1 MAALATAAQL
11 GLAVILQSKMVSF
24 QGLRPMNS
32 SFVQS
37 AGGSMYAFIPAASS
51 SSSSSSSRSCFTI
64 RAATT
69 VAPTYTTL
77 KPLGDRIL
85 VKIQSVEEKS
95 AGGILLP
102 STAQTKPQGII
113 IYLLLF
119 RISSCFLTS
128 TSN

>member
-1 MAALATAAQL
+1 
-11 GLAVILQSKMVSF
+11 
-24 QGLRPMNS
+24 
-32 SFVQS
+32 
-37 AGGSMYAFIPAASS
+37 
-51 SSSSSSSRSCFTI
+51 
-64 RAATT
+64 

-119 RISSCFLTS
+119 RMSSCFLTS

>member
-11 GLAVILQSKMVSF
+11 GLAVILQSKMASF

-32 SFVQS
+32 SCVQS

-51 SSSSSSSRSCFTI
+51 SSSSSSSSSRCFTI

-85 VKIQSVEEKS
+85 VKIQTVEEKS

-113 IYLLLF
+113 ICLLLF
-119 RISSCFLTS
+119 RCHLAF
-128 TSN
+128 

>member
-1 MAALATAAQL
+1 
-11 GLAVILQSKMVSF
+11 
-24 QGLRPMNS
+24 
-32 SFVQS
+32 
-37 AGGSMYAFIPAASS
+37 
-51 SSSSSSSRSCFTI
+51 
-64 RAATT
+64 

-113 IYLLLF
+113 ICLLLVRCHLAF
-119 RISSCFLTS
+119 
-128 TSN
+128 